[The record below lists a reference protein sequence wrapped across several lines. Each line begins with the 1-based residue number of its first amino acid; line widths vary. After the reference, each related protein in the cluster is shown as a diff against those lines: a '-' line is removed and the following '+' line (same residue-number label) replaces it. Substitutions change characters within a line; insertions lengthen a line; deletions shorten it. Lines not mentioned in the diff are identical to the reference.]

1 MLVVFHKSRQ
11 NADVV
16 KLLDVDKLNDQQSK
30 LNLTGIGLEAFAN
43 IH

>member
-1 MLVVFHKSRQ
+1 MP
-11 NADVV
+11 DIV
-16 KLLDVDKLNDQQSK
+16 KLLETGKSNDQQSK